1 MTVIKC
7 NNLTKRFGNKEAV
20 KGLDLA
26 IEPGIIYGFLG
37 TNGAG
42 KTTTIKMLTG
52 QVPITSGE
60 AEILGMNVKT
70 DEIKI
75 KSQIG
80 IVPDEPKIYPFFT
93 GYEFIEFILDVF
105 NKNDKETRSN
115 YDELCHAFDVDF
127 LHTPIAEMSHG
138 MKQKVMV
145 ISVLMRKPEVI
156 FLDEPTVGLDARSS
170 KILKDLL
177 RKMANNG
184 ATIFL
189 TTHVLEIAQKM
200 CDKIGILDDGKL
212 LAEGTM
218 EELRKRVKMGD
229 TTSLEDLFLDLTGQ
243 SDDVLK
249 IVQAL

>member
-1 MTVIKC
+1 MIKC
-7 NNLTKRFGNKEAV
+7 KNLTKLFGDKEAV
-20 KGLDLA
+20 KGLNLNV
-26 IEPGIIYGFLG
+26 EPGIIYGFLG

-52 QVPITSGE
+52 QLPITSGE
-60 AEILGMNVKT
+60 AEILGLNVER
-70 DEIKI
+70 DDIQI
-75 KSQIG
+75 KSKIG
-80 IVPDEPKIYPFFT
+80 IVPDEPKIYPYFT

-105 NKNDKETRSN
+105 NKNDKATRN
-115 YDELCHAFDVDF
+115 HYDELCHAFDVDF
-127 LHTPIAEMSHG
+127 LNTPIAEMSHG

-145 ISVLMRKPEVI
+145 ISVLMRKPQVI
-156 FLDEPTVGLDARSS
+156 FLDEPTVGLDARNS

-218 EELRKRVKMGD
+218 EELRKREKMD
-229 TTSLEDLFLDLTGQ
+229 DSTSLEDLFLDLTGQ
-243 SDDVLK
+243 SEDVLK
-249 IVQAL
+249 IVDAL

>member
-1 MTVIKC
+1 MIKC
-7 NNLTKRFGNKEAV
+7 NNLTKRFGEKEAV
-20 KGLDLA
+20 KGLDLD

-75 KSQIG
+75 KSKIG

-105 NKNDKETRSN
+105 DKNDKETRTS

-218 EELRKRVKMGD
+218 EELRKRVKMDD

-249 IVQAL
+249 IVEAL

>member
-1 MTVIKC
+1 VIKC
-7 NNLTKRFGNKEAV
+7 KNLTKLFGGKEAV
-20 KGLDLA
+20 RGLNLN
-26 IEPGIIYGFLG
+26 IESGIIYGFLG

-52 QVPITSGE
+52 QLPITSGE
-60 AEILGMNVKT
+60 AEIMGMDVKT

-75 KSQIG
+75 KRKIG
-80 IVPDEPKIYPFFT
+80 VVPDEPKIYPFFT

-105 NKNDKETRSN
+105 DNNDKATRTS

-145 ISVLMRKPEVI
+145 ISVLMRKPQVI

-177 RKMANNG
+177 RKMADNG

-218 EELRKRVKMGD
+218 EELRKSGKMD
-229 TTSLEDLFLDLTGQ
+229 ESTSLEDLFLDLTGQ
-243 SDDVLK
+243 SEDVLK
-249 IVQAL
+249 IVDAL

>member
-1 MTVIKC
+1 MIQCKQ
-7 NNLTKRFGNKEAV
+7 LTKLFGDKKAV
-20 KGLDLA
+20 KGLNLTV
-26 IEPGIIYGFLG
+26 EPGTIYGFLG

-52 QVPITSGE
+52 QLPITSGE
-60 AEILGMNVKT
+60 AEILGLNVEK
-70 DEIKI
+70 DDIKI
-75 KSQIG
+75 KSKIG

-105 NKNDKETRSN
+105 NENDKATRN
-115 YDELCHAFDVDF
+115 HYDELCQAFDVDF

-145 ISVLMRKPEVI
+145 ISVLMRKPQVI

-177 RKMANNG
+177 SKMAHNG

-200 CDKIGILDDGKL
+200 CDRIGILDSGKL

-218 EELRKRVKMGD
+218 EELRKRGKMD
-229 TTSLEDLFLDLTGQ
+229 DSTSLEDLFLDLTGQ

-249 IVQAL
+249 IVDAL

>member
-1 MTVIKC
+1 MIKC
-7 NNLTKRFGNKEAV
+7 KKLTKYFGEKEAV
-20 KGLDLA
+20 KGLNLS
-26 IEPGIIYGFLG
+26 IEKGIIYGFLG

-52 QVPITSGE
+52 QLPITSGE

-75 KSQIG
+75 KSKIG
-80 IVPDEPKIYPFFT
+80 IVPDEPKIYPYFT

-105 NKNDKETRSN
+105 NKNDKPTRTSF
-115 YDELCHAFDVDF
+115 DELCHAFDVDF
-127 LHTPIAEMSHG
+127 LQTPIAEMSHG

-145 ISVLMRKPEVI
+145 ISVLIRKPEVI

-200 CDKIGILDDGKL
+200 CDRIGILDKGNL

-218 EELRKRVKMGD
+218 EELRKHKKLD
-229 TTSLEDLFLDLTGQ
+229 DSTSLEDLFLNLTGQ
-243 SDDVLK
+243 SEDVLK
-249 IVQAL
+249 IVDAL

>member
-1 MTVIKC
+1 MIKC
-7 NNLTKRFGNKEAV
+7 KNLTKLFGGKEAV
-20 KGLDLA
+20 RGLNLN
-26 IEPGIIYGFLG
+26 IESGIIYGFLG

-52 QVPITSGE
+52 QLPITSGE
-60 AEILGMNVKT
+60 AEIMGMDVKT

-75 KSQIG
+75 KRKIG
-80 IVPDEPKIYPFFT
+80 VVPDEPKIYPFFT

-105 NKNDKETRSN
+105 DKNDKATRTS

-145 ISVLMRKPEVI
+145 ISVLMRKPQVI

-177 RKMANNG
+177 RKMADNG

-218 EELRKRVKMGD
+218 EELRKSGKMD
-229 TTSLEDLFLDLTGQ
+229 ESTSLEDLFLDLTGQ
-243 SDDVLK
+243 SEDVLK
-249 IVQAL
+249 IVDAL

>member
-1 MTVIKC
+1 VIKC
-7 NNLTKRFGNKEAV
+7 KNLTKLFGGKEAV
-20 KGLDLA
+20 RGLNLN
-26 IEPGIIYGFLG
+26 IESGIIYGFLG

-52 QVPITSGE
+52 QLPITSGE
-60 AEILGMNVKT
+60 AEIMGMDVKT

-75 KSQIG
+75 KRKIG
-80 IVPDEPKIYPFFT
+80 VVPDEPKIYPFFT

-105 NKNDKETRSN
+105 DKNDKATRTS

-145 ISVLMRKPEVI
+145 ISVLMRKPQVI

-177 RKMANNG
+177 RKMADNG

-218 EELRKRVKMGD
+218 EELRKSGKMD
-229 TTSLEDLFLDLTGQ
+229 ESTSLEDLFLDLTGQ
-243 SDDVLK
+243 SEDVLK
-249 IVQAL
+249 IVDAL

>member
-1 MTVIKC
+1 MIKC
-7 NNLTKRFGNKEAV
+7 QSLTKVFGNKEAV
-20 KGLDLA
+20 KSLYLDV
-26 IEPGIIYGFLG
+26 ESGMIYGFLG

-52 QVPITSGE
+52 QLPITSGE
-60 AEILGMNVKT
+60 AEILGINVKT
-70 DEIKI
+70 DAIKI
-75 KSQIG
+75 KSKIG

-105 NKNDKETRSN
+105 NKNDKETRN
-115 YDELCHAFDVDF
+115 LYDELCHAFEVDY
-127 LHTPIAEMSHG
+127 LQMPIAEMSHG
-138 MKQKVMV
+138 MKQEVMA
-145 ISVLMRKPEVI
+145 ISVLMRKPQVI

-177 RKMANNG
+177 RKMANSG

-200 CDKIGILDDGKL
+200 CDRIGILDDGRL

-218 EELRKRVKMGD
+218 EELRKRSKMAD
-229 TTSLEDLFLDLTGQ
+229 HTSLEDLFLGLTGQ
-243 SDDVLK
+243 SEDVLK
-249 IVQAL
+249 IVNAL